1 MHAVVAGLI
10 GFVVGMMAN
19 MAFVLANMALFPMPE
34 GTTFEDTEKFQEY
47 ISTLPETAFILV
59 LAAHISQSYVGAAV
73 ASRLCT
79 ATETIMTVA
88 LVIGFL
94 SLIGGLINMQTVQG
108 PTWLYIEIPLYI
120 VVAYIAGST
129 ETQSREKGKKSE

>member
-47 ISTLPETAFILV
+47 ISTLPETAFIVSWACWSLV
-59 LAAHISQSYVGAAV
+59 
-73 ASRLCT
+73 
-79 ATETIMTVA
+79 
-88 LVIGFL
+88 
-94 SLIGGLINMQTVQG
+94 
-108 PTWLYIEIPLYI
+108 PYI
-120 VVAYIAGST
+120 V
-129 ETQSREKGKKSE
+129 